1 MFKRKCPSCAK
12 KIERQ
17 FSYCPHCGVSFKV
30 KQEQNDFGML
40 GIDDSGERTQEELK
54 LPFGVEKIMNSL
66 VKQLEKQMDGVNFGN
81 NQGMPKG
88 IKIQIARGN
97 PQMGQMIYGI
107 PQKKKILHSVSDE
120 ESKRRMGL
128 PSVEVESKIR
138 RIADTIVYEIEAP
151 GIQKKEDVVLTE
163 LATGLEIKAYSKDK
177 CYVKFIPL
185 KVEVIR
191 YHIEKERVIV
201 ELRG

>member
-17 FSYCPHCGVSFKV
+17 FSYCPYCGSSFKV
-30 KQEQNDFGML
+30 EQEQKDFGML
-40 GIDDSGERTQEELK
+40 GQDDSNERVQEELK

-81 NQGMPKG
+81 GQGIPKG
-88 IKIQIARGN
+88 IKIQIARGV
-97 PQMGQMIYGI
+97 PQMGQIVSGV
-107 PQKKKILHSVSDE
+107 PQRRKILSNVSE
-120 ESKRRMGL
+120 EEAKRRVGL
-128 PSVEVESKIR
+128 PSVEVESKVR

-151 GIQKKEDVVLTE
+151 GVQRKEDVVLTE

-185 KVEVIR
+185 KVEVIK
-191 YHIEKERVIV
+191 YHIEKEKVIV

>member
-17 FSYCPHCGVSFKV
+17 FSYCPHCGVSFKA

-40 GIDDSGERTQEELK
+40 GKDDSGERMQKELK

-66 VKQLEKQMDGVNFGN
+66 VKQLEKQMDDVNFEN
-81 NQGMPKG
+81 NQGMPRG
-88 IKIQIARGN
+88 IKIQIARGI
-97 PQMGQMIYGI
+97 PQTRQMIYGT
-107 PQKKKILHSVSDE
+107 PQKKKILPNISDE
-120 ESKRRMGL
+120 EAKRRIGL
-128 PSVEVESKIR
+128 PSVEVGSKVR

>member
-1 MFKRKCPSCAK
+1 MLKRKCPSCAK
-12 KIERQ
+12 KSERQ
-17 FSYCPHCGVSFKV
+17 FNYCPYCGASFMA

-40 GIDDSGERTQEELK
+40 GRDDSNNRVQEELK

-81 NQGMPKG
+81 AQGMPKG
-88 IKIQIARGN
+88 IKIQIARGA
-97 PQMGQMIYGI
+97 PQMGQMIYGT
-107 PQKKKILHSVSDE
+107 PQKKKILPSVSDE
-120 ESKRRMGL
+120 EAKRRIGL
-128 PSVEVESKIR
+128 PSVEVESKVR

-185 KVEVIR
+185 KVEVIK
-191 YHIEKERVIV
+191 YHIEKEKLIV